1 MKTRLLPPTILLLA
15 ILLMLGLHFLLPL
28 CRIVPWPWRLLG
40 ILPLTLGVILNLSA
54 DRAFKHVDTTV
65 KPFEK
70 SQSLVTTGP
79 FRFSRHPM
87 YIGMTAIIIGL
98 WLCLGTV
105 TPLFVVPLF
114 VLTMSMVFIPA
125 EEHMMEKQ
133 FGNEYRTYCKRVI
146 RVWINKCARALPA
159 NTYQTGRI

>member
-1 MKTRLLPPTILLLA
+1 MKTRVLPPTVLLLA
-15 ILLMLGLHFLLPL
+15 IMLMLGLHCLLPL
-28 CRIVPWPWRLLG
+28 RRIVSWPWRLLG
-40 ILPLTLGVILNLSA
+40 ILPLILGVILNLSA
-54 DRAFKHVDTTV
+54 DRTFKRVDTTV

-70 SQSLVTTGP
+70 SQSLVTTSP

-87 YIGMTAIIIGL
+87 YVGMTAIIIGL

-114 VLTMSMVFIPA
+114 VLTMSIIFIPA

-133 FGNEYRTYCKRVI
+133 FGDEYRTYCKRV
-146 RVWINKCARALPA
+146 RRWL
-159 NTYQTGRI
+159 